1 MVKAPQGEAAG
12 FPPAGGSGA
21 AAESERMGFKSLIT
35 VITDPKVDIWA
46 LRAGIDLARRAGGH
60 LSVLCLGID
69 TTITSFYYAGANALA
84 LQSSLQETER
94 RAQAIE
100 RRVKEILAKEGGGIE
115 YTVCPFTAQ
124 MPGLPTLMA
133 HFTRFEDV
141 SVLPRPY
148 GKGRG
153 HAHEAVLEAELF
165 DAGIP
170 VLVIPDRLRLPDP
183 VDRIV
188 IAWNE
193 SREALAAVRASLPLL
208 KAASFVNIAMIDP
221 PRHAPDR
228 SDPGGALVRML
239 SHHGVKA
246 DVSILSKAQPRVSD
260 VLARHVKAQKA
271 DLLVMGAYGHSRI
284 RESILGG
291 ATRHMLQ
298 TADLPILMAH

>member
-1 MVKAPQGEAAG
+1 
-12 FPPAGGSGA
+12 
-21 AAESERMGFKSLIT
+21 MGFRSLVS

-46 LRAGIDLARRAGGH
+46 LRAGMDLARRGKGH

-69 TTITSFYYAGANALA
+69 TTMTSFYYAGANALA
-84 LQSSLQETER
+84 LQASLREAEE
-94 RAQAIE
+94 RAQAVE
-100 RRVKEILAKEGGGIE
+100 RDVKEILKKEGGGIE

-124 MPGLPTLMA
+124 MPGLPTLLA
-133 HFTRFEDV
+133 HYTRLEDIAI
-141 SVLPRPY
+141 LPRPY
-148 GKGRG
+148 GKQRG
-153 HAHEAVLEAELF
+153 HEHEAIIEAELF

-170 VLVIPDRLRLPDP
+170 VMVIPDRLRLPEP
-183 VDRIV
+183 FDRIV

-208 KAASFVNIAMIDP
+208 RAASFVNIAIIDP

-228 SDPGGALVRML
+228 SDPGGALARML
-239 SHHGVKA
+239 AHHGVKA

-260 VLARHVKAQKA
+260 VIAHHVKEQKA

-298 TADLPILMAH
+298 SADLPILMAH